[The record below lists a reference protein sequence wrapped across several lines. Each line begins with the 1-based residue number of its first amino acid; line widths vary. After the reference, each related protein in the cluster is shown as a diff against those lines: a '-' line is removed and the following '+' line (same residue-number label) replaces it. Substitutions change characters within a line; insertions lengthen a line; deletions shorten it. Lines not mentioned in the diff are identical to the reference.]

1 MLIKR
6 MILIL
11 ILILM
16 THPPTQQHLPQSF
29 NNSSSRHVTPI
40 LPNSPIHLSISEI
53 MGRMKILSGKNL
65 KLLFKTEM
73 AM

>member
-11 ILILM
+11 ILM
-16 THPPTQQHLPQSF
+16 TVPQTLKHLQKIF

-40 LPNSPIHLSISEI
+40 LPISPIHLSISEI
-53 MGRMKILSGKNL
+53 MGRMKILSGKKL